1 MCGIAGIINFKK
13 NISNDKDILENM
25 VNTLIKRGPDSFGYY
40 YSPNVLLGHRRLV
53 VVDPKGG
60 IQPMTKTLNGYKY
73 TIVYNGELY
82 NTEDLRKELI
92 NNGFKEATEV
102 AIDKAINLGK
112 SFLGIFSGEFD
123 SIAQIKKAI
132 EKGGLIDT
140 MSDVLDTAITWAQK
154 SKLISSSTAKMIKSG
169 KKEIM
174 KNIKNGIDS
183 TLEDQ
188 VEAVE
193 KIDKYIEK
201 WYKYYEE
208 ENFTNMEYQYKK
220 ITEYMEKVVPI
231 EKTINAAK
239 EVETLHE
246 YIKENGKSFELSEEQ
261 KELCKMLSN
270 Y

>member
-1 MCGIAGIINFKK
+1 MQNQLIENNLTKSEELEFESKQNSFLQTNIGKAINNGVNFGLRIVLPDVVEDDIIE
-13 NISNDKDILENM
+13 IKDA
-25 VNTLIKRGPDSFGYY
+25 
-40 YSPNVLLGHRRLV
+40 
-53 VVDPKGG
+53 
-60 IQPMTKTLNGYKY
+60 
-73 TIVYNGELY
+73 
-82 NTEDLRKELI
+82 LI

-208 ENFTNMEYQYKK
+208 ENFINMEYQYKK